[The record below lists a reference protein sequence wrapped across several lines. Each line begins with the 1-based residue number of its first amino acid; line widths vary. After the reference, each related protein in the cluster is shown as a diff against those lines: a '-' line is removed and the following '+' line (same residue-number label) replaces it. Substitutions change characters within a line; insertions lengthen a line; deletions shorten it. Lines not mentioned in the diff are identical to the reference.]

1 MRRALCLAL
10 LGFGCDDPRR
20 APTPPRVPPRPVA
33 LRPGPMAPSP
43 ARLGETPSAAPGDD
57 PLGRCVRRNREAMGP
72 ELGRALAA
80 LQDDALLED
89 ACGLDLAVRARA
101 PERCA
106 SVRLSS
112 LRETC
117 AFRASIAAARPEAC
131 PPAPGL
137 RGRDPVC
144 VALASRNAALCA
156 AASLTERT
164 RCLALSAGDP
174 RPCDALD
181 PLLRPACARDLEALR
196 AVLPA
201 LPRAAP
207 IAPEERLNAWST
219 PTGDASVETPVP
231 WLLRGVFLDEAGALW
246 IVDPA
251 LGWPSSDAMALER
264 TLVGVTIPSRR
275 GSALALDAA
284 LVVAGSQAM
293 STADG
298 TLRAAVTLTH
308 APRRRGGRAAG
319 SVVFDGTRG
328 GRSVH
333 AELRFDT
340 FVRDVVMAA
349 SLR

>member
-1 MRRALCLAL
+1 
-10 LGFGCDDPRR
+10 
-20 APTPPRVPPRPVA
+20 
-33 LRPGPMAPSP
+33 MAPSP
-43 ARLGETPSAAPGDD
+43 VGLVETPAAAPGDD
-57 PLGRCVRRNREAMGP
+57 PLGRCVRRNREALGP

-89 ACGLDLAVRARA
+89 ACGLDLAVRGRA

-117 AFRASIAAARPEAC
+117 AFRASVAAARPESC

-144 VALASRNAALCA
+144 VALASRSAALCA
-156 AASLTERT
+156 AASLTERA
-164 RCLALSAGDP
+164 RCLALSAGDR
-174 RPCDALD
+174 RPCEALD
-181 PLLRPACARDLEALR
+181 PLLRPACERDLEAMR
-196 AVLPA
+196 ALLPT

-207 IAPEERLNAWST
+207 LAPEEGLNAWSS
-219 PTGDASVETPVP
+219 PTDDASVGVPVP
-231 WLLRGVFLDEAGALW
+231 WLLRGVFLDDAGALW

-251 LGWPSSDAMALER
+251 VGWPSPDAIGLER
-264 TLVGVTIPSRR
+264 NLVGVTVSSRR

-284 LVVAGSQAM
+284 LVAAGAPAM

-308 APRRRGGRAAG
+308 APRRRGDRAAG

-328 GRSVH
+328 GHSVH

-340 FVRDVVMAA
+340 FVRDVVTAS